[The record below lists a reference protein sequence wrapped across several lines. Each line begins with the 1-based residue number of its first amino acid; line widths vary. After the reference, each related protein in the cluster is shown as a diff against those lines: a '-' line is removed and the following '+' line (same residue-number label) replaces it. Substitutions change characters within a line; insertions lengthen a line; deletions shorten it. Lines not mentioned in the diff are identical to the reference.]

1 MHIESKKTI
10 RSHKDLDVWKRSI
23 NLVKDIYQ
31 VSKAFPAEE
40 KFGIISQVRRAAV
53 SVPSNIAEGFGRN
66 KLHPKELI
74 HFLNYSQGSLSEIE
88 TLLELCKLLGFINDS
103 TFNSLNIQL
112 INIRTMLVKLISSIE
127 K

>member
-1 MHIESKKTI
+1 MGIGGFGGVTI
-10 RSHKDLDVWKRSI
+10 VTRVVLWVYYLYKGKIFLRI
-23 NLVKDIYQ
+23 
-31 VSKAFPAEE
+31 FPSEE

-66 KLHPKELI
+66 KRHPKELI
-74 HFLNYSQGSLSEIE
+74 HFLHYSQGSLSEIE
-88 TLLELCKLLGFINDS
+88 TLLELCKLLGFINES